1 MTARFLRS
9 CVLSA
14 LVLVA
19 TLAGC
24 SPLKDPAEA
33 AIADANAALAKVG
46 TDGPKY
52 APNEYQTVSDQVAAM
67 KAAFDKKDYET
78 VLNTVRNVGPNLR
91 VLGEAIT
98 DRKRQARI
106 ALGEQWTAMSRDVP
120 GALTAVEARVAE
132 LRKGHK
138 LPKGVTADAVAG
150 AGAAVEA
157 AKQGWSEA
165 ESTRKAGNVEE
176 AVDKGKAAQA
186 KLGELMASLGMP
198 APAAPAKQ

>member
-1 MTARFLRS
+1 M
-9 CVLSA
+9 
-14 LVLVA
+14 LVA
-19 TLAGC
+19 ALAGC

-67 KAAFDKKDYET
+67 KTAFDKKDYET

-106 ALGEQWTAMSRDVP
+106 ALGEQWTAMSHDVP
-120 GALTAVEARVAE
+120 GELTAVEARVAQ
-132 LRKGHK
+132 LRKGHP

-150 AGAAVEA
+150 AGAAVDA

-165 ESTRKAGNVEE
+165 ESSRKAGNVEE

-198 APAAPAKQ
+198 APAAPPKK